1 MFMNLFCTNDPE
13 WAWAQHRGGILHV
26 KHAYD
31 LLAQQ
36 PRPPATHEELPNW
49 DKVFLTPDQ
58 MVELLREILTGAAPD
73 HFLLAD
79 NKPGMTYEDY
89 YEFHNLLA
97 EQVWPQIKDLA

>member
-49 DKVFLTPDQ
+49 DKVFLT
-58 MVELLREILTGAAPD
+58 GAAPD

-79 NKPGMTYEDY
+79 NKPGMTYEDS